1 MNQPAD
7 RLRDCSSVEQ
17 DGFDGV
23 VHVIHPA
30 DLVLAD
36 ALLTNHVK
44 VTAKASKPRA
54 TICHKGKLT

>member
-1 MNQPAD
+1 MNEYLVA
-7 RLRDCSSVEQ
+7 Q

-23 VHVIHPA
+23 VQVVHPA

-36 ALLTNHVK
+36 NLLTNHVK
-44 VTAKASKPRA
+44 VTANASKPSA